1 MIRFDNCE
9 LYRAQDCTPL
19 NMATILKKMLP
30 ESPVNNTVVGVIYTI
45 MRVIIVGAGEVG
57 YQIAKFLSLESL
69 DVVVIDKD
77 RAKTSRISEEID
89 IAVIEGEGGSPA
101 SLKEAEADR
110 ADILLAVTDQDETNM
125 IACLLAKAMFGI
137 PRKIARIRNHDYF
150 SNERLLQTLDIDPAI
165 NPELEVATAIARIL
179 DAPFASEIEDFE
191 GGLVKVIGFKIPE
204 TSPLI
209 GRPLKSFGTSSAG
222 RFLIGLIVRDEKT
235 FIPAGDDSVRRGDI
249 IYVPV
254 IPNELQGT
262 TALLGVTMTPVRRVM
277 ILGGGRTGHYIASR
291 IEDGADV
298 KIIEKNEERCK
309 FLSNSL
315 RRSLILHADG
325 TEQRVLL
332 EENIGDMDVFVSVS
346 NNDELNIMV
355 SLLAKKLGVKK
366 TITLVNKTDYIALA
380 HGLGIQSVLS
390 PRLITAS
397 TILRYVRRGDILSL
411 TAIADAKAEILEGR
425 IGKTSPLIGKTLQ
438 KVQPKASI
446 IGAIIRD
453 DRVTI
458 PWGQDVFREGDKV
471 IVFTLRESI
480 AQVEKMLR

>member
-1 MIRFDNCE
+1 
-9 LYRAQDCTPL
+9 
-19 NMATILKKMLP
+19 
-30 ESPVNNTVVGVIYTI
+30 

-77 RAKTSRISEEID
+77 RNKTSRISEEID
-89 IAVIEGEGGSPA
+89 IAVIDGEGGSPS
-101 SLKEAEADR
+101 SLREAEADR

-137 PRKIARIRNHDYF
+137 PRKIARIRNPDYF
-150 SNERLLQTLDIDPAI
+150 SNEHLLRTLDIDPAI
-165 NPELEVATAIARIL
+165 NPELEIASAIIRIL
-179 DAPFASEIEDFE
+179 EAPFASEIEEFE

-209 GRPLKSFGTSSAG
+209 GKPLKKFGTDTG
-222 RFLIGLIVRDEKT
+222 RKFLIGLIVRDEKT
-235 FIPAGDDSVRRGDI
+235 FIPSGDDTIKLGDI

-254 IPNELQGT
+254 RHGELFET
-262 TALLGVTMTPVRRVM
+262 TALLGIMMSPVKRIM
-277 ILGGGRTGHYIASR
+277 ILGGGRTGYYIASR
-291 IEDGADV
+291 IEGKYDV
-298 KIIEKNEERCK
+298 KIIERNEERCK
-309 FLSNSL
+309 FLSKNL
-315 RRSLILHADG
+315 GRALVLHADG
-325 TEQRVLL
+325 TEQKVLL
-332 EENIGDMDVFVSVS
+332 EENIRDMDVFVSVS

-366 TITLVNKTDYIALA
+366 TVTLVNKTDYIPLA

-425 IGKTSPLIGKTLQ
+425 IGGTSPLIGKALQ
-438 KVQPKASI
+438 KVQPKDSI
-446 IGAIIRD
+446 IGAIIRGD
-453 DRVTI
+453 QVII
-458 PWGQDVFREGDKV
+458 PSGQDVFQEEDKLV
-471 IVFTLRESI
+471 IFTLRESI
-480 AQVEKMLR
+480 KRVEKMLK